1 MRWAQGRGE
10 TQREGGQGLCG
21 CLPQMQ
27 EHVWKPGVGACLV
40 LSRNSKDSTVA
51 ELGARGRWE
60 VMDEVGEMTE
70 DQSGWDLAVNYTD
83 CDCYLE

>member
-1 MRWAQGRGE
+1 MKLRGRGPGAMWVSSTDARARVE
-10 TQREGGQGLCG
+10 TRSGG
-21 CLPQMQ
+21 
-27 EHVWKPGVGACLV
+27 CLV

-70 DQSGWDLAVNYTD
+70 DQSGGDLAVNYTD
-83 CDCYLE
+83 FDCYLE